1 MKFDEE
7 SKKMDEMTKNNRVT
21 IAGRI
26 ATVSEYSHEVFG
38 EKFYKMNVEVER
50 TSGSTDVIP
59 VIVSERFGILG
70 PLGKFVQISGQY
82 RSHNVHTEDGNRLEL
97 NVFASEIEIPERY
110 IDKNKIE
117 LDGFICKPPTYRK
130 TPLGREIADLMLAV
144 NRQYG
149 KSDYIPCILWGRNA
163 RFVSG
168 LDIGSR
174 LKIEGR
180 IQSREYTKQI
190 SETESEIRV
199 AYEVSAFAAV
209 MKEGV

>member
-1 MKFDEE
+1 
-7 SKKMDEMTKNNRVT
+7 
-21 IAGRI
+21 
-26 ATVSEYSHEVFG
+26 
-38 EKFYKMNVEVER
+38 
-50 TSGSTDVIP
+50 
-59 VIVSERFGILG
+59 
-70 PLGKFVQISGQY
+70 
-82 RSHNVHTEDGNRLEL
+82 
-97 NVFASEIEIPERY
+97 
-110 IDKNKIE
+110 
-117 LDGFICKPPTYRK
+117 
-130 TPLGREIADLMLAV
+130 MLAV

-168 LDIGSR
+168 LDVGSR

-199 AYEVSAFAAV
+199 AYEVSAFATV